1 MIEKKYPIH
10 DQQKAVEK
18 RNCKWSNS
26 IGKSILT
33 IVLSL
38 LVIWLIVVFLESF
51 WNKSQE
57 HMPNSNKTGVNQTT
71 TSPTQNPIV
80 PSIP

>member
-10 DQQKAVEK
+10 DQQEIVEK
-18 RNCKWSNS
+18 RNCQWSNS
-26 IGKSILT
+26 IGKSIFT

-38 LVIWLIVVFLESF
+38 LIIWLIVAFLGSF
-51 WNKSQE
+51 WNKSPK
-57 HMPNSNKTGVNQTT
+57 HMPDNNTTGVNPTT
-71 TSPTQNPIV
+71 MSPKQNPTV

>member
-10 DQQKAVEK
+10 DQQEIVEK
-18 RNCKWSNS
+18 RNCQWSNS
-26 IGKSILT
+26 ISKSIFT

-38 LVIWLIVVFLESF
+38 LIIWLIVAFLGSF
-51 WNKSQE
+51 WNKSQKNI
-57 HMPNSNKTGVNQTT
+57 PDNNTTGVNQTT
-71 TSPTQNPIV
+71 TSPKQNSTV

>member
-26 IGKSILT
+26 IGKSIFT

-38 LVIWLIVVFLESF
+38 LVIWLIVVFLGSF

-57 HMPNSNKTGVNQTT
+57 HMHNSNKTGVNHTT
-71 TSPTQNPIV
+71 TSPIQNQ
-80 PSIP
+80 